1 MKILKKILV
10 ALVAWL
16 LFPALWLLLA
26 FVVLAALLVGVT
38 VDVTVSTITG
48 IYTSTVRAWRMGLH
62 VAKEAAP
69 TFKNSL
75 CLMVGLPIT
84 PPKREPQETNDV

>member
-1 MKILKKILV
+1 MKILKKTLV

-26 FVVLAALLVGVT
+26 LLVLASLLVGVV
-38 VDVTVSTITG
+38 VDVTVSTVTS
-48 IYTSTVRAWRMGLH
+48 IYTSTVGAWRMGRH

-84 PPKREPQETNDV
+84 PPKNQPQETNNA